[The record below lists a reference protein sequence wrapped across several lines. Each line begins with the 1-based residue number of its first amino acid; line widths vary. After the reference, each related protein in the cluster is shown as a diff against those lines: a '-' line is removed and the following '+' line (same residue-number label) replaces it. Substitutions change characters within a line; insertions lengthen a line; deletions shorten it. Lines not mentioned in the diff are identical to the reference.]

1 VAVSGSP
8 DLGKVLEG
16 RYRLRSLLGQ
26 GGAGAVYLAEDAQ
39 LFDRPV
45 AVKELIE
52 QFASNEEREAAIQ
65 RFAQEARMLVT
76 LRHPNLP
83 DVRSYFAEDGRHYL
97 VMEYV
102 EGSTLARLLEQA
114 NGMLRPELVLE
125 WGRQICDVLAYLHGR
140 TPPVI
145 FRDLKP
151 TNIMLD
157 RHGRIKLIDFGAAR
171 HFDRTKNT
179 DTLKMG
185 SIGYAPPEQY
195 QGYGQTS
202 PQTDI
207 YALGATLHHLLTN
220 QDPSAHPFV
229 FTPPSLVRPEVPEAL
244 SRAIMRSLNL
254 DPGQRFGSVGD
265 LRHAL
270 EASAV
275 LEAPTT
281 ALRVVRPAPA
291 PNPWLIGLFGAI
303 GAAALEGVALLPEL
317 SHLGAGT
324 ASADWAVDYGVLVG
338 AALGAALGGALAPGY
353 QRRRV
358 LGTLLALLGSALC
371 VAAVGAGIILAQG
384 HGDPKQFSLRFLVA
398 LALPAAGIGAAFVR
412 ALGAGA

>member
-1 VAVSGSP
+1 MAVSGSP

-16 RYRLRSLLGQ
+16 RYRLHSLLGQ
-26 GGAGAVYLAEDAQ
+26 GGTGAVYLAEDTQ
-39 LFDRPV
+39 LFGRPV

-52 QFASNEEREAAIQ
+52 QFAGDEEREAAVQ

-76 LRHPNLP
+76 LSHPNLP
-83 DVRSYFAEDGRHYL
+83 DVRSHFAEDGRHYL

-114 NGMLRPELVLE
+114 NGTLQPAVVLD
-125 WGRQICDVLAYLHGR
+125 WGRQICDVLTYLHGR

-157 RHGRIKLIDFGAAR
+157 RHGRIKLIDFGTAR
-171 HFDRTKNT
+171 HFDHTKNT

-229 FTPPSLVRPEVPEAL
+229 FTPPSMIRPEIPEPL

-254 DPGQRFGSVGD
+254 DPAHRFASVTD
-265 LRHAL
+265 FRHAL
-270 EASAV
+270 DGPATV
-275 LEAPTT
+275 EAPTT

-291 PNPWLIGLFGAI
+291 PNPWLVGLFGAI
-303 GAAALEGVALLPEL
+303 GAAVLEGAALLPEI
-317 SHLGAGT
+317 SHLGEGT

-353 QRRRV
+353 LRHRV
-358 LGTLLALLGSALC
+358 TGTLLALLGSGIC
-371 VAAVGAGIILAQG
+371 VAAVGVGIILAQG
-384 HGDPKQFSLRFLVA
+384 HGDPKQFSLRLLVA
-398 LALPAAGIGAAFVR
+398 MALPAAVIGAGFVR

>member
-1 VAVSGSP
+1 MAVSGSP
-8 DLGKVLEG
+8 DLGRVLEG

-26 GGAGAVYLAEDAQ
+26 GGTGAVYLADDTQ

-52 QFASNEEREAAIQ
+52 HFTGPEERAAAIE
-65 RFAQEARMLVT
+65 RFTQEARMLVT
-76 LRHPNLP
+76 LSHPNLP
-83 DVRSYFAEDGRHYL
+83 DVRSYFTEDDRHYL

-114 NGMLRPELVLE
+114 GGTLDPARVLD

-157 RHGRIKLIDFGAAR
+157 RHGRIKLIDFGTAR
-171 HFDRTKNT
+171 HFDQSKQT

-220 QDPSAHPFV
+220 QDPSAHPFI
-229 FTPPSLVRPEVPEAL
+229 FTPPSMVRPEIAEPV
-244 SRAIMRSLNL
+244 SRAIMRALNL
-254 DPGQRFGSVGD
+254 DPAQRFSSVGD

-270 EASAV
+270 EQPV
-275 LEAPTT
+275 TFEAPTT
-281 ALRVVRPAPA
+281 ALRVVTRSA
-291 PNPWLIGLFGAI
+291 PNPWLVGLLGLI
-303 GAAALEGVALLPEL
+303 GAALLEGVALLPEL
-317 SHLGAGT
+317 SHLGQGT
-324 ASADWAVDYGVLVG
+324 ASADWVVDYGVLAG
-338 AALGAALGGALAPGY
+338 AAVGAALGGALAPGY
-353 QRRRV
+353 VRNRMV
-358 LGTLLALLGSALC
+358 ATLLALAGSAVC
-371 VAAVGAGIILAQG
+371 VAVIGLAVIIGQG
-384 HGDPKQFSLRFLVA
+384 HGDPKQFSLRLLA
-398 LALPAAGIGAAFVR
+398 AAALPAAVLGAAFVR
-412 ALGAGA
+412 TLLGTAG